1 MGAALVKAKPYTGET
16 VEVEYVG
23 PVVDP
28 VSNTIDSSYT
38 YGYKGSDKDQNEQ
51 ADASGNVK
59 GSYSFKTV
67 DGQDFEVKY
76 TSGIGGFVVEN
87 LEELL
92 AKSNPQS
99 AEYAAVVAEHA
110 AIAAEQEALASDAQ
124 TVISARSDS
133 ASAPAAEAYNH
144 EEIEAEPYIH
154 EEIEAEPYIHEDVP
168 YVHEEFA
175 AETYI
180 HDDGSSATANTD
192 SGYDFAYNGEN
203 AERQE
208 SADAT
213 GLIKGSYKYTNAEG
227 NDINVVY
234 EAGSG
239 IGFVIKNQDDLNSA
253 IKKAT
258 DDGAVAVAA
267 KRAQSAASSSD
278 TSSAASS
285 YSAAALPL
293 PGYGAASDSL
303 STFSLPESNALPS
316 YGRRRVA
323 VKKQH
328 VAASNQDTV
337 AQPTGRAIMDRSFM
351 FNSVGDDHE
360 FMETAD
366 VAGERTGSY
375 SYVNPEGDN
384 ILIKYSAGKDGF
396 VILNPRDVLPQAPVV

>member
-1 MGAALVKAKPYTGET
+1 MGERSAAEAALVKAKPYTGET

-38 YGYKGSDKDQNEQ
+38 HAYEGSDKAHGEK

-124 TVISARSDS
+124 TVIAARSDS
-133 ASAPAAEAYNH
+133 ASAPAAEAYIH

-192 SGYDFAYNGEN
+192 SGYNFAYNGEN
-203 AERQE
+203 AEREE
-208 SADAT
+208 SADAK

-227 NDINVVY
+227 NNINVVY

-239 IGFVIKNQDDLNSA
+239 IGFVVKNQDDLNA
-253 IKKAT
+253 AVRKAT
-258 DDGAVAVAA
+258 DDGAVAAS
-267 KRAQSAASSSD
+267 RQSE
-278 TSSAASS
+278 SSAASS
-285 YSAAALPL
+285 YSASALPL
-293 PGYGAASDSL
+293 PGYEASSRAHNIPTTNQRAA
-303 STFSLPESNALPS
+303 
-316 YGRRRVA
+316 
-323 VKKQH
+323 
-328 VAASNQDTV
+328 
-337 AQPTGRAIMDRSFM
+337 AQPSSRALMDASFM
-351 FNSVGDDHE
+351 FNAIGDDHE
-360 FMETAD
+360 FMEAAD

-375 SYVNPEGDN
+375 SYVNPEGDT
-384 ILIKYSAGKDGF
+384 ILVKYTAGKDGF
-396 VILNPRDVLPQAPVV
+396 VILNPMDVLPQAPVV